1 MKLLANG
8 CSMTHGQE
16 LVTDGYDPRNT
27 KLCYAH
33 KIFKHF
39 GLFDEYI
46 NVAMP
51 GVSNQHIVESTMDY
65 LLTQDASNT
74 FVLIGWSSPI
84 RYSFTHNNHYLRF
97 NIHQPPHHGETMA
110 GPNVTE
116 FHKQFRLH
124 MNDEHD
130 LARHFF
136 HQVNYLATYL
146 QYAGVP
152 YAMSYFFEEPGY
164 SQSRRRTVTPHWPQR
179 SNEPMMH
186 VFGTP
191 DPKYLHRYNIL
202 PGAHW
207 HALQVLQRARK
218 ETLYASNRHPNELGH
233 ELIAQRLYPIIEK
246 ALNTI

>member
-16 LVTDGYDPRNT
+16 LVTDGYDVENT

-33 KIFKHF
+33 KIFENYNM
-39 GLFDEYI
+39 FDDYVNI
-46 NVAMP
+46 AMP
-51 GVSNQHIVESTMDY
+51 GVDNQHIVESTLDY
-65 LLTQDASNT
+65 LITQDPGNT

-84 RYSFTHNNHYLRF
+84 RHTFTHNGHYIRF
-97 NIHQPPHHGETMA
+97 NIHQPPHEGDCMA
-110 GPNVTE
+110 GPDVTE

-136 HQVNYLATYL
+136 HQVNYLATWL
-146 QYAGVP
+146 SYAGVP

-164 SQSRRRTVTPHWPQR
+164 SQTRRKQLTHHWPQK
-179 SNEPMMH
+179 SNEPLMH
-186 VFGTP
+186 AFGTP
-191 DPKYLHRYNIL
+191 DPKYLYRHNIL
-202 PGAHW
+202 QGAHW

-233 ELIAQRLYPIIEK
+233 ELIAQRLYPTIEK

>member
-16 LVTDGYDPRNT
+16 LVTDGYDPANT
-27 KLCYAH
+27 EKCYAK
-33 KIFKHF
+33 KIYDKFSM
-39 GLFDEYI
+39 FDEYVNI
-46 NVAMP
+46 AMP

-65 LLTQDASNT
+65 LITQDASNT

-97 NIHQPPHHGETMA
+97 NIHQPPHPGEEMA
-110 GPNVTE
+110 GPDITE
-116 FHKQFRLH
+116 FHKQFRMH

-146 QYAGVP
+146 QYAGIP

-164 SQSRRRTVTPHWPQR
+164 SQSRRRTITPHWPQR
-179 SNEPMMH
+179 SNEPMMN

-233 ELIAQRLYPIIEK
+233 ELIAQRLHSVVEK

>member
-16 LVTDGYDPRNT
+16 LVTDGYDPENT
-27 KLCYAH
+27 KLCYAY
-33 KIFKHF
+33 KIFEQYS
-39 GLFDEYI
+39 LFDDYVNI
-46 NVAMP
+46 AMP
-51 GVSNQHIVESTMDY
+51 GVSNQHIVESTVDY
-65 LLTQDASNT
+65 LVTQDASNT

-84 RYSFTHNNHYLRF
+84 RFSFTHNNHYLRF
-97 NIHQPPHHGETMA
+97 NIHQPPHAGEEMA
-110 GPNVTE
+110 GPDVTE
-116 FHKQFRLH
+116 FHKQFRTH
-124 MNDEHD
+124 MNDDHD

-146 QYAGVP
+146 EYAGIP

-164 SQSRRRTVTPHWPQR
+164 SQTRRRVVTPHWPQR
-179 SNEPMMH
+179 SNDPMMQ

-218 ETLYASNRHPNELGH
+218 ETLYASNRHPNQLGH
-233 ELIAQRLYPIIEK
+233 ELIAQRLFPVIEK
-246 ALNTI
+246 GFAKT

>member
-1 MKLLANG
+1 
-8 CSMTHGQE
+8 MTHGQE
-16 LVTDGYDPRNT
+16 LVTDGYDPANT
-27 KLCYAH
+27 KLCYAY
-33 KIFKHF
+33 KVFEKYEIM
-39 GLFDEYI
+39 DDYVNI
-46 NVAMP
+46 AMP
-51 GVSNQHIVESTMDY
+51 GISNQHIVESTMDY
-65 LLTQDASNT
+65 LITQDPGNT

-84 RYSFTHNNHYLRF
+84 RYSFTHNNHYIRF
-97 NIHQPPHHGETMA
+97 NIHQPPHPGEEIA
-110 GPNVTE
+110 GPDITE

-130 LARHFF
+130 LARQFF

-146 QYAGVP
+146 TYAGIP

-164 SQSRRRTVTPHWPQR
+164 SQSRRRQITQHWPQR
-179 SNEPMMH
+179 SNDPMMQ

-191 DPKYLHRYNIL
+191 DPKYLQRHNIL

-218 ETLYASNRHPNELGH
+218 EPLYASNRHPNKLGH
-233 ELIAQRLYPIIEK
+233 ELIAQRLYPVIEK